1 MKTQTY
7 SFTHSLT
14 CTVLLSVC
22 LFATAGHAQT
32 PVKSAAPSHST
43 AGAHAGHGDMKAMM
57 KGMNDD
63 MANMTMSGNPD
74 LDFARMMRIH
84 HIGALDMANA
94 QLKEGKDP
102 KMLKLA
108 REIVV
113 AQKKEI
119 AFMDKFI
126 AAHPLAK
133 NTK

>member
-1 MKTQTY
+1 
-7 SFTHSLT
+7 
-14 CTVLLSVC
+14 
-22 LFATAGHAQT
+22 
-32 PVKSAAPSHST
+32 
-43 AGAHAGHGDMKAMM
+43 MKAMM